1 MFGSHDWYERNMLR
15 IKLVRSLTTK
25 DVKLPYALLVMYD
38 GASDTELRNDLVSRY
53 ESRDFSCHIDK
64 YISTATINFRNE
76 IDAADFLMRL

>member
-1 MFGSHDWYERNMLR
+1 
-15 IKLVRSLTTK
+15 
-25 DVKLPYALLVMYD
+25 MYD
-38 GASDTELRNDLVSRY
+38 GASDTELGNDLVSRY

>member
-1 MFGSHDWYERNMLR
+1 MSGM
-15 IKLVRSLTTK
+15 KLVKSLMIK
-25 DVKLPYALLVMYD
+25 DVKLPYAVVVMYD
-38 GASDTELRNDLVSRY
+38 GTSDVELRNDLVSRY

>member
-1 MFGSHDWYERNMLR
+1 MPR
-15 IKLVRSLTTK
+15 IKLVKSLTIK
-25 DVKLPYALLVMYD
+25 NVKLPYTVVVIYD
-38 GASDTELRNDLVSRY
+38 GTSDMILRNELVSRY

>member
-1 MFGSHDWYERNMLR
+1 MPRM
-15 IKLVRSLTTK
+15 KLVKSLTIK
-25 DVKLPYALLVMYD
+25 NVKLPYTVVVIYD
-38 GASDTELRNDLVSRY
+38 GTSDMILRNELVSRY

>member
-1 MFGSHDWYERNMLR
+1 MNKINL
-15 IKLVRSLTTK
+15 IKSSTIK
-25 DVKLPYALLVMYD
+25 NVKLPYTVVVMYD
-38 GASDTELRNDLVSRY
+38 TDVDLRNELVSRY